1 MASGQQQR
9 GGRAGLLLVFAI
21 IFGLA
26 AAGLTWYGFSQMRK
40 EASPKASVV
49 KTVPV
54 VVAKVRIPPR
64 TVMTAEMVDTKEV
77 REEDKHPD
85 AYSSVDLVVGKT
97 TKQSITAA
105 EQVLN
110 TKFFGEREESGLAFI
125 IPDGMRAVSVQVSE
139 LSASG
144 GMVVPG
150 DHVDVVAICRASL
163 QGGTETSPDG
173 RTVNFGEISKTA
185 IALQNVEVLAI
196 AQELRGTEEATTSAV
211 VSAVTGQEQTTQE
224 KQPTAQ
230 PRAQSATLALT
241 PQQVQRLLL
250 FSDLCELRLI
260 LRPAEDDKILEIPA
274 MQLHYGLMK

>member
-40 EASPKASVV
+40 EASPKASEVQ
-49 KTVPV
+49 KVPV
-54 VVAKVRIPPR
+54 VVAKLRIPPR
-64 TVMTAEMVDTKEV
+64 TIMTVEMVDIKEV
-77 REEDKHPD
+77 PQEDKHPN
-85 AYSSVDLVVGKT
+85 AYSAVNDVVGKT
-97 TKQSITAA
+97 TKQSITAG
-105 EQVLN
+105 EYVLS
-110 TKFFGEREESGLAFI
+110 TKFFGDREESGLAFI
-125 IPDGMRAVSVQVSE
+125 IPEGMRAVSVQVSE

-144 GMVVPG
+144 GMIVPG
-150 DHVDVVAICRASL
+150 DHVDVIAICHASL
-163 QGGTETSPDG
+163 EKGTELSPDG

-185 IALQNVEVLAI
+185 MALQNVEVLAI
-196 AQELRGTEEATTSAV
+196 AQELRGTEEATTPAV
-211 VSAVTGQEQTTQE
+211 VSAVTGQQQATQE
-224 KQPTAQ
+224 KQPAAS

-241 PQQVQRLLL
+241 PQQVQSLLL

-260 LRPAEDDKILEIPA
+260 LRPAEDDKVLDIPA